1 MGGSESPRVDDGAS
15 DTMDDSDNTDDTVTA
30 RGAGIG
36 LVDHTLAT
44 ADIALVGDRRPAALR
59 IAMFGPLRIERTRHD
74 GVDVLGPGDLGG
86 VKTKELLELLLL
98 ARGHPVRKDVL
109 IEALWRGATGDEP
122 RNPTATLES
131 YVSVL
136 RKHLFDDRDEA
147 RRTLV
152 TMNGAYRFAI
162 ERVTLDLDRFDAAM
176 AMSDRPRAERLPHLL
191 EAADLANGDLLED
204 VHEAAW
210 LEQER
215 DLTRDRVARLH
226 LLIAADLLV
235 QGDAPTAARHGE
247 RVLRSRPYS
256 EEAFQMIMLAEHAL
270 GHSEAARRAFERC
283 RRLLA
288 EELGFDC
295 TSETEDLWAAI
306 DAGTPASA
314 LIAARWPAST
324 ARPTTPRRRS
334 DRRDPS
340 RTLPFVGR
348 RDELA
353 RARDLCEFASRG
365 SFQMVVVRGRAGMGR
380 SAFLSQLEPMLAGP
394 GGLRVGRA
402 AYTPLDLDRP
412 GVPLAAALVRALA
425 GTAGA
430 DDARAYA
437 SAPFVDTS
445 DATLHALRQ
454 LVVDHGPV
462 MLLLDDLQWADA
474 DTLTALE
481 WLGRNHPDLPL
492 AVVATLRASV
502 HDAATGVSG
511 NNGVGGVG
519 GIGGS
524 GITSAAVP
532 GASDVIDLAPLQ
544 AGPAAELRGLDAAL
558 IRATGGVP
566 ALLADSWRWI
576 HAGGGSGPSPS
587 LRDAVLRHVRGL
599 GNPYAGLLRAAATLP
614 EPFTAEQLAAAA
626 MMPVGVVDRSIVE
639 LCRVDLFERH
649 GRGIRFRATL
659 VRDVLF
665 AAATSRSA

>member
-1 MGGSESPRVDDGAS
+1 MGGSGSPRVGDGAS
-15 DTMDDSDNTDDTVTA
+15 DTADNDDVRDSGDAVD
-30 RGAGIG
+30 RGRGPDA
-36 LVDHTLAT
+36 AT
-44 ADIALVGDRRPAALR
+44 SGVAATGDRTPAALR
-59 IAMFGPLRIERTRHD
+59 ISMFGPLRIERVRDD
-74 GVDVLGPGDLGG
+74 GVDVLGPSDLGG

-109 IEALWRGATGDEP
+109 VEALWRGASGDEP

-162 ERVTLDLDRFDAAM
+162 ERVSLDLDRFDAAM
-176 AMSDRPRAERLPHLL
+176 ATSDRPRAERLPHLL
-191 EAADLANGDLLED
+191 DAAELATGDLLED

-215 DLTRDRVARLH
+215 ELTRDRVARLH

-235 QGDAPTAARHGE
+235 QGDAATAVRYGE
-247 RVLRSRPYS
+247 RVLSSRPYS

-270 GHSEAARRAFERC
+270 GHSDAARRAFERC

-306 DAGTPASA
+306 DAGTPAA
-314 LIAARWPAST
+314 LLIAARWPAST
-324 ARPTTPRRRS
+324 PRPNTPRRRS

-380 SAFLSQLEPMLAGP
+380 SAFLSQLEPMLGGP

-402 AYTPLDLDRP
+402 AYTPIDLDRP

-430 DDARAYA
+430 GDARAYA
-437 SAPFVDTS
+437 AAPFVDTS

-454 LVVDHGPV
+454 LVVDHGP
-462 MLLLDDLQWADA
+462 MTLLLDDLQWADA

-502 HDAATGVSG
+502 HDATAGLGAGMGAGPSG
-511 NNGVGGVG
+511 G
-519 GIGGS
+519 
-524 GITSAAVP
+524 TTPALT

-599 GNPYAGLLRAAATLP
+599 GSPYAGLLRVAATLP
-614 EPFTAEQLAAAA
+614 EPFTAEHLATAA
-626 MMPVGVVDRSIVE
+626 MMPVGLVDRSIAE

-659 VRDVLF
+659 VRDVLSD
-665 AAATSRSA
+665 AATSRSA

>member
-1 MGGSESPRVDDGAS
+1 MGGSESPRVDDGAADTADTADRS
-15 DTMDDSDNTDDTVTA
+15 DTVGTDA
-30 RGAGIG
+30 PAGG
-36 LVDHTLAT
+36 RA
-44 ADIALVGDRRPAALR
+44 PAALR
-59 IAMFGPLRIERTRHD
+59 ISMFGPLRIERVRHD
-74 GVDVLGPGDLGG
+74 GVEVLGPSDLGG

-109 IEALWRGATGDEP
+109 IEALWRGTRSDEP

-176 AMSDRPRAERLPHLL
+176 AMSDRPRPERLPHLL
-191 EAADLANGDLLED
+191 EAAGLATGDLLED

-235 QGDAPTAARHGE
+235 LGDAATAARHGE

-295 TSETEDLWAAI
+295 TSETEDLWGAI
-306 DAGTPASA
+306 DAGTPAAA
-314 LIAARWPAST
+314 LIAARWPSATTRPNAS
-324 ARPTTPRRRS
+324 RRRA

-348 RDELA
+348 REELA

-402 AYTPLDLDRP
+402 AYTPVDLDRP

-430 DDARAYA
+430 DDARDYA
-437 SAPFVDTS
+437 AAPFVDTS

-454 LVVDHGPV
+454 LVVDHGPAV
-462 MLLLDDLQWADA
+462 LLLDDLQWADT

-502 HDAATGVSG
+502 HDTATGV
-511 NNGVGGVG
+511 GGT
-519 GIGGS
+519 GGS
-524 GITSAAVP
+524 GIASPTVP
-532 GASDVIDLAPLQ
+532 GASDVIDLTPLQ
-544 AGPAAELRGLDAAL
+544 ASPAAELRGLDAAL

-566 ALLADSWRWI
+566 SLLADSWRWI

-599 GNPYAGLLRAAATLP
+599 GNPYAGLLRVAATLP
-614 EPFTAEQLAAAA
+614 EPFTAEQLAATA
-626 MMPVGVVDRSIVE
+626 MMPVGLVDHTIGE
-639 LCRVDLFERH
+639 LCRVDLFERD
-649 GRGIRFRATL
+649 GRGFRFRATL
-659 VRDVLF
+659 VRDVLS